1 MTTLQGTFA
10 LVTGASKGL
19 GKAIATELAKKGY
32 HLLLVAR
39 SENELAKLSEEL
51 QTGYGI
57 KALYFPIDLSQQT
70 SAKTVSEWV
79 EKNDF
84 PVSILINNAGY
95 GLWGRFDELPLE
107 DQINMCHLNIDVVVE
122 LSYLLIPRLS
132 RSDKAYILNVSS
144 TAAYQAV
151 PTLAVYAATKSFVL
165 SFSRALRFELK
176 NTTIAVSCLSPG
188 PIDTGFAH
196 RAGLDA
202 FSKMAEKFN
211 MQSEE
216 VAKIALKGLFAH
228 QPEIVPGFTN
238 WISVF
243 ANRILPKAFIE
254 KMAAGIYKT

>member
-1 MTTLQGTFA
+1 MNTLQGTFA

-19 GKAIATELAKKGY
+19 GKSIAMELAKKGY

-39 SENELAKLSEEL
+39 SENELYKLSEEI
-51 QTGYGI
+51 QTNYGVT
-57 KALYFPIDLSQQT
+57 AVYFSIDLSQST
-70 SAKTVSEWV
+70 SGKKVSDWV

-95 GLWGRFDELPLE
+95 GLWGRFDELSLT
-107 DQINMCHLNIDVVVE
+107 DQIDMCHLNMDVLVE

-132 RSDKAYILNVSS
+132 KSNKAYILNVSS

-151 PTLAVYAATKSFVL
+151 PTLAVYSATKSFVL
-165 SFSRALRFELK
+165 SFSRAIRYELK
-176 NTTIAVSCLSPG
+176 NSSIAVSCLSPG
-188 PIDTGFAH
+188 PIDTGFAK

-211 MQSEE
+211 MRPED
-216 VAKIALKGLFAH
+216 VAKAALKGLFSNRS
-228 QPEIVPGFTN
+228 EIIPGASN
-238 WISVF
+238 WISAF
-243 ANRILPKAFIE
+243 ANRILTKAFIE